1 VTEVSDTFACFGGE
15 CTVIVD
21 DGPGGE
27 PEAASAVASAKRS
40 LLEWHRRFTRF
51 EPGSELS
58 QLNADPRA
66 QVPVSPLL
74 RRIVELAVRAA
85 QETGGLVDPTL
96 VDEIEAAGYDRDL
109 GQLTGRGPA
118 SASPTVV
125 AAPLARALA
134 LAPQRAPGAPD
145 PSARYRELEA
155 DRRTGSVTRPPGV
168 KLDAGGIA
176 KGVFADELAATL
188 ASHGAFVVDC
198 CGDLRLGGQAGAV
211 REVKVESPFGG
222 TTAVHA
228 FAVAE
233 GAFATSGI
241 GKRAWLDTCG
251 RPAHHLLDPA
261 SGRPA
266 FTGVVQVTA
275 LAPTAAEAEM
285 RSKAALLSGP
295 EGAARWL
302 PHGGV
307 VVLDDGSH
315 RVLQPTATGVPRAG
329 AAAA

>member
-1 VTEVSDTFACFGGE
+1 VTEVRDTFACFGGE
-15 CTVIVD
+15 CSVIVD

-40 LLEWHRRFTRF
+40 LLEWHGRFTRF
-51 EPGSELS
+51 DPGSELS

-74 RRIVELAVRAA
+74 RRIVDVAVQAA
-85 QETGGLVDPTL
+85 CETGGLVDPTL
-96 VDEIEAAGYDRDL
+96 VDEIEAAGYDGDL
-109 GQLTGRGPA
+109 SELTM
-118 SASPTVV
+118 V
-125 AAPLARALA
+125 ATPLARALA
-134 LAPQRAPGAPD
+134 LAPPRAPAGPD
-145 PSARYRELEA
+145 PSARYLELQA
-155 DRRTGSVTRPPGV
+155 DRRTSSVTRPPGV

-176 KGVFADELAATL
+176 KGVFADELAAML

-198 CGDLRLGGQAGAV
+198 CGDLRLGGRAGAV
-211 REVKVESPFGG
+211 RGVKVESPFDG
-222 TTAVHA
+222 TTALHA

-241 GKRAWLDTCG
+241 GKRAWLDARG

-295 EGAARWL
+295 DGAARWL

-307 VVLDDGSH
+307 VVLDDGSY
-315 RVLQPTATGVPRAG
+315 RVLQQTAPGAPRPAL
-329 AAAA
+329 AAA